1 MTSPAQSLAMMAA
14 KNGEAA
20 EKQNSDVLKQQ
31 LVISCKNSQQK
42 G

>member
-1 MTSPAQSLAMMAA
+1 MMAA
-14 KNGEAA
+14 KNGGAA